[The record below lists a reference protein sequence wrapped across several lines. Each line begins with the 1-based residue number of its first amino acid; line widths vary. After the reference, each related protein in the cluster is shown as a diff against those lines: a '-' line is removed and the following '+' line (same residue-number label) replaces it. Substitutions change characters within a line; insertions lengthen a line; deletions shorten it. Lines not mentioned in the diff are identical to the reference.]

1 MGSKDSSAT
10 EKALVKAWA
19 KAHGFNLVE
28 ASSVTAEIETPV
40 IEALAPA
47 VEAKTSGIL
56 AELVS
61 KGVLLPQSGFRTKDK
76 TGFMKLR
83 EYAQAKGLKIDTQS
97 VIVSIAPAI

>member
-10 EKALVKAWA
+10 EKVLVKAWA
-19 KAHGFNLVE
+19 KAHGFSLVE
-28 ASSVTAEIETPV
+28 TSTVSAEIETPV
-40 IEALAPA
+40 IEALAPSI
-47 VEAKTSGIL
+47 EAKTSGIL

-61 KGVLLPQSGFRTKDK
+61 KGLLVKQSGFRTVDK
-76 TGFMKLR
+76 AGFMKLR

>member
-28 ASSVTAEIETPV
+28 ASSVTAQIESPV
-40 IEALAPA
+40 IEALAPSA
-47 VEAKTSGIL
+47 EAKTSGIL

-61 KGVLLPQSGFRTKDK
+61 KGLLVKQSGFRTVDK
-76 TGFMKLR
+76 AGFMKLR
-83 EYAQAKGLKIDTQS
+83 EYAQANGLKIDTQS
-97 VIVSIAPAI
+97 VIVSIAPAV